1 MRPEDWQ
8 RWLDAQ
14 FLDKEPLPEPRTPVQ
29 PPSPQAG
36 TAELEENVVP
46 APPPPQAQGTAP
58 AVKAPS
64 EANIPSFEN
73 YLPAFRRQGPEAP
86 AGAEDASPV
95 GSVAPPPQ
103 DLKEK
108 DEGLEEDQEE
118 AVPEAADRTPSP
130 TGASEPSAAAPA
142 LGVSDRQ
149 EPPAAHPQTAQVQ
162 PEAATAAEAVRLR
175 GGVRTRQTRIAE
187 KATAAS
193 SDLTAA
199 DLWNLVPRHIQTLIA
214 MGSDEGVQRNYKRAF
229 KESRI
234 ELISRLLDPTLSLE
248 DTARLLK
255 VCPTTVRRYT
265 NKGLLRHQRTTG
277 DQRRFKLSD
286 VLAFLEAQSTSRE
299 A

>member
-8 RWLDAQ
+8 RWLDSQ
-14 FLDKEPLPEPRTPVQ
+14 FLDTEPPAKA
-29 PPSPQAG
+29 QAP
-36 TAELEENVVP
+36 TQP
-46 APPPPQAQGTAP
+46 APIQ
-58 AVKAPS
+58 PS
-64 EANIPSFEN
+64 ETDVPKVAESPRSAPKEEATRPPATPAAAVEDADIPSFEN
-73 YLPAFRRQGPEAP
+73 YFPAFRKQTPAVEAP
-86 AGAEDASPV
+86 TEDVSAAPSPAPAAPDAAEVQPTPPPKASEDLPQVTAASPTPHEPGGSASSAGAPGPPQEPH
-95 GSVAPPPQ
+95 VAPTSPP
-103 DLKEK
+103 
-108 DEGLEEDQEE
+108 
-118 AVPEAADRTPSP
+118 A
-130 TGASEPSAAAPA
+130 EPPNDAPA
-142 LGVSDRQ
+142 RSRSGL
-149 EPPAAHPQTAQVQ
+149 
-162 PEAATAAEAVRLR
+162 
-175 GGVRTRQTRIAE
+175 RTRQTRVAE
-187 KATAAS
+187 RATSPAAE
-193 SDLTAA
+193 LTPA

-299 A
+299 P